1 MKTYRIVAESCDQFN
16 IRISLEGKR
25 EDVMAYE
32 AILQKSFRDITITDT
47 ETGEVMRHIYISN
60 EWFVPE
66 RGYWETIGELEGFV
80 ALKQCFSL
88 CTK

>member
-1 MKTYRIVAESCDQFN
+1 MKTYRIVAESRDQFN

-47 ETGEVMRHIYISN
+47 ETGEVMRHIYISD

-88 CTK
+88 GTK